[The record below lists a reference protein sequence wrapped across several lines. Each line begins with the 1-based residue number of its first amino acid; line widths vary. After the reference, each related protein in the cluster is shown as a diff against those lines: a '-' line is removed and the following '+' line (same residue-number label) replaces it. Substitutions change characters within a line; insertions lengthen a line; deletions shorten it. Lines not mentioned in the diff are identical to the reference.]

1 MRYELAAMMGAK
13 GVQKPGAVP
22 RPQQARPKAAA
33 DVERRR
39 LDKAL
44 FERRARKPKEVP
56 HG

>member
-13 GVQKPGAVP
+13 GVQKPGSVP